1 MMKMIDPHIHLDSR
15 PREELTLMAAA
26 GITAVVTMTYY
37 PHLNLPISA
46 QTILDYIER
55 SIRFEVWRGKQE
67 LIDVYLGVALNP
79 VSIPPDSDRVLE
91 ALPRYLGSEKV
102 VAIGEVGLEPG
113 SQTCPDLARQRE
125 ILRAQLKMARE
136 SGKPIVFHT
145 PHAEKPKW
153 VEQYLEL
160 IFEAKVEP
168 SKVVIDHADG
178 TVVRKITEAGC
189 NAGITVQPWRGL
201 TPQEA
206 AKIQKDANPGKVL
219 VDSDCNITMA
229 SDALS
234 VPKTALEMRR
244 AGFSEDNVRKVVFEN
259 PARLFGLKV

>member
-1 MMKMIDPHIHLDSR
+1 MKFIDSHIHIDSR
-15 PREELTLMAAA
+15 PREELASMATA
-26 GITAVVTMTYY
+26 GIAAVVTMTYY

-46 QTILDYIER
+46 QTILDFIER
-55 SIRFEVWRGKQE
+55 SVRFEVWRGKQE
-67 LIDVYLGVALNP
+67 LIDVYLGIALNP
-79 VSIPPDSDRVLE
+79 VSIPPDSDRILE

-113 SQTCPDLARQRE
+113 SQTCPDLARQTE
-125 ILRAQLKMARE
+125 ILRAQLKLARE

-153 VEQYLEL
+153 VEQYLDL
-160 IFEAKVEP
+160 ISEARLEP

-178 TVVRKITEAGC
+178 TVLKKITEAGC
-189 NAGITVQPWRGL
+189 NAGISVQPWRGL

-206 AKIQKDANPGKVL
+206 ARIQKDANLAKVL

-244 AGFSEDNVRKVVFEN
+244 TGFSQDDIRKVVFEN